1 MPEAL
6 DLSTPEAQEAIKAEA
21 DKIAA
26 GLKAKN
32 DELLRELK
40 TAKGR
45 VKVVEGMD
53 PEQYAEA
60 LAFKAEYERRQHEAK
75 GEYEKALALKDTE
88 YQRALKAREA
98 REQKFKASL
107 RQEKVTSRLTAAIA
121 RAKGVPEL
129 LLHEMEKTVQVKETD
144 EDFVPF
150 VVDAAGNPR
159 TKDVKGELLPFSF
172 DDLVEEFKQHP
183 VFSRAFEGTGSSG
196 SGAPAGSAG
205 GGALVGYV
213 DGHDPVALG
222 KAADGIIKGTIKVR

>member
-21 DKIAA
+21 EKVAA

-40 TAKGR
+40 AARGK
-45 VKVVEGMD
+45 VKSTEGLD
-53 PEQYAEA
+53 PEKYEEA
-60 LAFKAEYERRQHEAK
+60 LAFKAEYERRQHEEK
-75 GEYEKALALKDTE
+75 GEYEKALALKDAE
-88 YQRALKAREA
+88 YQKALKAREA

-107 RQEKVTSRLTAAIA
+107 RQEKVTSRLTAAVA

-129 LLHEMEKTVQVKETD
+129 LLHELERAVQVKETD

-150 VVDAAGNPR
+150 VVDAAGQPR
-159 TKDVKGELLPFSF
+159 TKDVGGELVPFSF
-172 DDLVEEFKQHP
+172 DDLVEEYKQHP

-196 SGAPAGSAG
+196 SGAPAGSVT
-205 GGALVGYV
+205 GGAVAGYV